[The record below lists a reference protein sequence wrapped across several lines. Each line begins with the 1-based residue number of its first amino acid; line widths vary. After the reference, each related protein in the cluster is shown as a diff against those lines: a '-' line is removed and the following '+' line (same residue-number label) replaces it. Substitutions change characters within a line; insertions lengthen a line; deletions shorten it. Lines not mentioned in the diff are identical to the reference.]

1 MKQALGKGMLALMDE
16 NIADEIENKKT
27 LTVSIEKIIPN
38 RYQPRKN
45 FDEEALKELAESIKS
60 NGIIQPIIVSE
71 LGDGTYELIAGER
84 RWRAAKIAGLTEVP
98 VILRDCSEAERLEIA
113 LIENI
118 QRENLNPIEEALAYK
133 EILEKLSITQ
143 DELAQK
149 IGKNRAT
156 ITNTLRLLK
165 LPEYVRE
172 KIVNGEISEG
182 HARVIL
188 SLEDI
193 DKMIAFTD
201 YIIEN
206 SLSVRE
212 TEKAVKDFSIKK
224 DNVSRETLSND
235 TNYIFKSFEEELIRS
250 VGAKVEIK
258 GNNKKGKIEIHYF
271 STEEF
276 EKIFN
281 QLKKI
286 SQM

>member
-16 NIADEIENKKT
+16 NIAEEIENKKT
-27 LTVSIEKIIPN
+27 FTVPIEKIMPN

-45 FDEEALKELAESIKS
+45 FDEEALRELADSIKS
-60 NGIIQPIIVSE
+60 NGIIQPVIVSE
-71 LGDGTYELIAGER
+71 LGDGNYELIAGER
-84 RWRAAKIAGLTEVP
+84 RWRAAKIAGLTEIP
-98 VILRDCSEAERLEIA
+98 VIIRDCSESERLEIA

-172 KIVNGEISEG
+172 KIVSGEISEG

-201 YIIEN
+201 YIIQN
-206 SLSVRE
+206 ALSVRE

-224 DNVSRETLSND
+224 QNVSRETSPTD

-286 SQM
+286 SQV

>member
-16 NIADEIENKKT
+16 NIAEEIENKRT
-27 LTVSIEKIIPN
+27 FSIPIDKIMPN

-45 FDEEALKELAESIKS
+45 FDEESLKELADSIKA
-60 NGIIQPIIVSE
+60 NGIIQPVIVSE

-84 RWRAAKIAGLTEVP
+84 RWRAAKIAGLTEIP
-98 VILRDCSEAERLEIA
+98 VIIRDCTEAERLEIA

-133 EILEKLSITQ
+133 EILERLSITQ

-172 KIVNGEISEG
+172 KIVNKEISEG

-201 YIIEN
+201 YIIQHN
-206 SLSVRE
+206 LSVRE
-212 TEKAVKDFSIKK
+212 TEKAVKDFLTKNE
-224 DNVSRETLSND
+224 NVSRETSEKT
-235 TNYIFKSFEEELIRS
+235 TNYIFKSFEDELIRS

-258 GNNKKGKIEIHYF
+258 GNHKKGKIEIHYF
-271 STEEF
+271 SAEEF

-286 SQM
+286 SYM